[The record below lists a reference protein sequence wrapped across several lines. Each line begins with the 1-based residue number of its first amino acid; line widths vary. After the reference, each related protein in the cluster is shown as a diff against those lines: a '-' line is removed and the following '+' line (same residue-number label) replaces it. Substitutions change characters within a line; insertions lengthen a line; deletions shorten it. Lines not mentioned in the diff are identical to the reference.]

1 MILFFRPRFVER
13 CAALRCS
20 VWVCEMRWCVGQGV
34 ASTELVVVVVA
45 EKFLAGAEGL
55 KHAVQ
60 WMQAALDVSVQW
72 AHNT

>member
-1 MILFFRPRFVER
+1 
-13 CAALRCS
+13 
-20 VWVCEMRWCVGQGV
+20 MRWCVGQGV